1 MPFTQAQC
9 HCMHLSTGC
18 QTPDQNRCSQRLC
31 GSMAEQG
38 CPSAQHTTFLVHC
51 PLSCLILTA
60 SCSCVTPQ
68 LTALTF
74 TLDPALGR
82 VSRTKR
88 LSDSACGTPL
98 PLNRG
103 RQPREAPAAGSGA
116 ITASAEGRRASPV
129 ASAVPL
135 ASRWLL
141 PRLTLAPEVLRL
153 RDRRFCR
160 HQAGLHHPTI
170 HPFSRLLCWCRSRVA
185 KWPRRLRCFASA
197 VATSQASAPPPPP
210 PPPPPPHPS
219 IAGHSPGMRACLASG
234 QRPAVNRSC

>member
-1 MPFTQAQC
+1 MPHSTA
-9 HCMHLSTGC
+9 HHL
-18 QTPDQNRCSQRLC
+18 
-31 GSMAEQG
+31 
-38 CPSAQHTTFLVHC
+38 FVHC
-51 PLSCLILTA
+51 LLSGLIPTA
-60 SCSCVTPQ
+60 SPFCVAPQ

-103 RQPREAPAAGSGA
+103 RQPTAPAAGSGA

-141 PRLTLAPEVLRL
+141 PRLTLAPEELRL
-153 RDRRFCR
+153 KDRRFCR
-160 HQAGLHHPTI
+160 HQVGLHHPTI
-170 HPFSRLLCWCRSRVA
+170 HPFSRLLCWRGSHVA
-185 KWPRRLRCFASA
+185 KWPWHLGCFALV
-197 VATSQASAPPPPP
+197 VATSQAPGVPL
-210 PPPPPPHPS
+210 PH
-219 IAGHSPGMRACLASG
+219 IRQC
-234 QRPAVNRSC
+234 RPQP